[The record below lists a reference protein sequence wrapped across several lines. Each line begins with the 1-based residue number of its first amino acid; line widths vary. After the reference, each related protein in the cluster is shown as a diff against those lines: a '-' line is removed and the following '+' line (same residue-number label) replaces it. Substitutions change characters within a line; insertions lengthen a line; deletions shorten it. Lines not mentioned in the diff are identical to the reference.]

1 LVKEYNKNPMNY
13 NPQKVLDMLYKFD
26 LILGLKLS
34 DITLDTIPQNI
45 EKLAEERWLAKNNQ
59 N

>member
-1 LVKEYNKNPMNY
+1 MNY